1 MLTPLLKISEDAN
14 RDCIENF
21 PAAKN
26 KSAEKDQRKD
36 AGFIL
41 PSKFWSGFVEN
52 TWQRRPLVIKQPFA
66 RLFAAPTEIFQALV
80 DSSDQFRAGDESF
93 PLGFYFEH
101 ASLLAEIGDFLP
113 EASDESVA
121 GYAKRIAAQLQG
133 RQFGLIVE
141 EVQARDA
148 TLWQRMRE
156 FLRPLYGLTG
166 IPGENAKATIFLG
179 NYERTPFGLHPGES
193 ETFQFVIDGRKRLRV
208 WPPEFFRDKE
218 DVSRTIDYERFLDGS
233 ITLDG
238 EPGDVIY
245 WPSGYWHIGEAV
257 NENVAVALSVALF
270 MNSQPA
276 DDIIKHAARKLE
288 QRLET
293 QNAAP
298 AARVSPQNL
307 LAGAGEMIPEVV
319 KMATRTLMQVGQDRE
334 FAQELKLS
342 LLNRIT
348 GFGFN
353 NVPPALPPKRL
364 EDEDV
369 IRGDPD
375 YPLTWIEWEDDD
387 IVCSANG
394 HGFSVLAHPKV
405 ISLLE
410 HLNGGTPSI
419 VKNLMEDYAGNV
431 DVDGVD
437 FETSPE
443 TIRVLL
449 EKLHSLRAIHL
460 IESIDS

>member
-1 MLTPLLKISEDAN
+1 MLKITEDAQLTQIKE
-14 RDCIENF
+14 R
-21 PAAKN
+21 
-26 KSAEKDQRKD
+26 AEEKELPEQVQRSEPGL
-36 AGFIL
+36 AL
-41 PSKFWSGFVEN
+41 PSEFWGEFVERC
-52 TWQRRPLVIKQPFA
+52 WGRRPFVIKQPFKG
-66 RLFAAPTEIFQALV
+66 LFATPAEIFQGLLH
-80 DSSDQFRAGDESF
+80 SSAQFRAGDESF

-101 ASLLAEIGDFLP
+101 ASLLAEIGRFLP
-113 EASDESVA
+113 EPSDKSVA
-121 GYAKRIAAQLQG
+121 GYAERITAQLQG

-141 EVQARDA
+141 EFQTRDA

-156 FLRPLYGLTG
+156 FLRPLYEFTG

-193 ETFQFVIDGRKRLRV
+193 ENFQFVIDGRKRLRV
-208 WPPEFFRDKE
+208 WPPDFFRDIG
-218 DVSRTIDYERFLDGS
+218 DVSHTLDYQRYLDGS
-233 ITLDG
+233 IILDG

-257 NENVAVALSVALF
+257 SKEVVVALSVALF

-276 DDIIKHAARKLE
+276 EDIIKHAGRKIE
-288 QRLET
+288 QSLET
-293 QNAAP
+293 PNAAP
-298 AARVSPQNL
+298 ADRLSPHNL
-307 LAGAGEMIPEVV
+307 RAGAVEMIPEVV
-319 KMATRTLMQVGQDRE
+319 KKATETLMKVGRGPE

-353 NVPPALPPKRL
+353 NVPEALPPKRL
-364 EDEDV
+364 EDEDLV
-369 IRGDPD
+369 RGDPD
-375 YPLTWIEWEDDD
+375 YPLTWIEWEDDE

-410 HLNGGTPSI
+410 HLNSGAPSI

-431 DVDGVD
+431 DVNGVD
-437 FETSPE
+437 FETSAE
-443 TIRVLL
+443 TIRELL
-449 EKLHSLRAIHL
+449 EKLHSLRALEIVH
-460 IESIDS
+460 